1 MVNLCK
7 KCSNNIG
14 NQCFAHGEPEPL
26 PLGSCFS
33 CQCFKYEVRKVGR
46 WNPGTGEPITVICS
60 LCGCEIRKSD
70 HQYPYCP
77 DCGAEM
83 IFEVF

>member
-14 NQCFAHGEPEPL
+14 NQCFAHGEPEQL

-33 CQCFKYEVRKVGR
+33 CQCFNYEVRKVGR
-46 WNPGTGEPITVICS
+46 WEYNGDIVKCS
-60 LCGCEIRKSD
+60 LCGCILIKAN
-70 HQYPYCP
+70 HQYSYCP

-83 IFEVF
+83 IYEVL

>member
-14 NQCFAHGEPEPL
+14 NQCFAHGEAEPL

-33 CQCFKYEVRKVGR
+33 CQCFVYEANKVGR
-46 WNPGTGEPITVICS
+46 WDPDGYHVKCS
-60 LCGCEIRKSD
+60 LCGCILIKSN

-83 IFEVF
+83 IYEVL

>member
-14 NQCFAHGEPEPL
+14 NQCFAHGDPEPL

-33 CQCFKYEVRKVGR
+33 CQCFVYETSKVGR
-46 WNPGTGEPITVICS
+46 WNHNDGIVKCS
-60 LCGCEIRKSD
+60 LCGCNLPNRVD
-70 HQYPYCP
+70 RQYLYCP

-83 IFEVF
+83 IYGVL

>member
-7 KCSNNIG
+7 KCSKNIG
-14 NQCFAHGEPEPL
+14 NQCFAHDKPEPL
-26 PLGSCFS
+26 PLGSCFR
-33 CQCFKYEVRKVGR
+33 CDCFEHDTPKVAKWEYEDSTIK
-46 WNPGTGEPITVICS
+46 CS
-60 LCGCEIRKSD
+60 LCGCTLIKAN

-83 IFEVF
+83 IYEVL